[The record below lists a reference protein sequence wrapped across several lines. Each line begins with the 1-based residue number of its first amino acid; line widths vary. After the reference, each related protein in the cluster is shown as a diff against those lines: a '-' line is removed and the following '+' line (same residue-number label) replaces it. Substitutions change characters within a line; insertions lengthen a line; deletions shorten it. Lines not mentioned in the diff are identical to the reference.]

1 MKIFACLLAAAAL
14 LLAAD
19 SKLGKPLTL
28 KSPVAVDTVL
38 ANPATYLNKTVQ
50 VKGKITSVC
59 QEMGCW
65 MELAGDSGKTLRIK
79 VEDGAIV
86 FPKDGAGRTAIAEGK
101 LVKIDAAAAASEH
114 AEHHKDAKPADSAT
128 AKPAAYQI
136 AGTGAI
142 ILE

>member
-1 MKIFACLLAAAAL
+1 MKIFVCLLAASAL

-28 KSPVAVDTVL
+28 KSPVSVDTVL
-38 ANPATYLNKTVQ
+38 ASPAKYLNKTVQ
-50 VKGKITSVC
+50 VKGKIASVC

-79 VEDGAIV
+79 VEDGVIV

-101 LVKIDAAAAASEH
+101 LVKIDSAAAAAE
-114 AEHHKDAKPADSAT
+114 PAR
-128 AKPAAYQI
+128 AYQI
-136 AGTGAI
+136 AGSGAT

>member
-38 ANPATYLNKTVQ
+38 ASPAKYLNKTVQ
-50 VKGKITSVC
+50 VKGKIASVC

-79 VEDGAIV
+79 VEDGVIV

-101 LVKIDAAAAASEH
+101 LVKIDSAAAAAEPS
-114 AEHHKDAKPADSAT
+114 P
-128 AKPAAYQI
+128 AYQI